1 MKDLKRPELTDRYCS
16 GARMYRA
23 ELPLGPKLRWAC
35 ACLAFIACVPASRPP
50 ADEPINAKCAML
62 TLPIKTISNAKMSSV
77 FEHTE
82 LLLPVLAFAVPVL
95 LVAMFTSLISSDAP
109 KKKFPVHKRS

>member
-1 MKDLKRPELTDRYCS
+1 
-16 GARMYRA
+16 
-23 ELPLGPKLRWAC
+23 
-35 ACLAFIACVPASRPP
+35 
-50 ADEPINAKCAML
+50 
-62 TLPIKTISNAKMSSV
+62 MSSV

>member
-1 MKDLKRPELTDRYCS
+1 
-16 GARMYRA
+16 
-23 ELPLGPKLRWAC
+23 
-35 ACLAFIACVPASRPP
+35 
-50 ADEPINAKCAML
+50 
-62 TLPIKTISNAKMSSV
+62 MSSV

-95 LVAMFTSLISSDAP
+95 LVAMITSLISSDAP

>member
-1 MKDLKRPELTDRYCS
+1 MSGDGLGTRWARARRPCS
-16 GARMYRA
+16 G
-23 ELPLGPKLRWAC
+23 EPPLAPSPRL
-35 ACLAFIACVPASRPP
+35 
-50 ADEPINAKCAML
+50 
-62 TLPIKTISNAKMSSV
+62 MSSV